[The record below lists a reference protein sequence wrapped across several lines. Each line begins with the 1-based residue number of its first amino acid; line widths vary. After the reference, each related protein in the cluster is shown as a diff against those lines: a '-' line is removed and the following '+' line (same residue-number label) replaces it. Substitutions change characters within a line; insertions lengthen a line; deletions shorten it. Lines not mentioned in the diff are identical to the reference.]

1 MRAALL
7 QRCHTI
13 VEYLS
18 VDTATI
24 FDRYV
29 PLINTN
35 TTLELTKLFNL
46 LSGMIGVEF
55 DGAAVNKQY
64 KTLYTVSKGEMSMFL
79 TWQDLP
85 ESILFIV
92 LFYFLSFFET
102 SSNHYLFIILSC
114 FILPNIYSLNHVT
127 DAEMESAF
135 KICREIKDTFG
146 YGISS
151 IPVNN
156 AGNCVAVQD
165 LILIMQAVKR

>member
-92 LFYFLSFFET
+92 LFYFLSFF
-102 SSNHYLFIILSC
+102 
-114 FILPNIYSLNHVT
+114 
-127 DAEMESAF
+127 
-135 KICREIKDTFG
+135 
-146 YGISS
+146 
-151 IPVNN
+151 
-156 AGNCVAVQD
+156 
-165 LILIMQAVKR
+165 